1 MVMKNFLTSD
11 RESRFN
17 EILFENRNKNY
28 GAYVL
33 RNEEGAV
40 LKKSLFLGV
49 AFFAAIALTPL
60 LINVLM
66 VKETVLPAPPVIHD
80 LTPIPITRDKEPEVI
95 KPSPPVAPKVNTYDT
110 RVATP
115 TRDAREVKP
124 VTADQKLN
132 AVPGTETSLDNPPV
146 LTPPIIEIPPVTA
159 PIVPEVPKKVDNN
172 PVSKVDVEAGFQGGI
187 NSFRAKVVQNF
198 NTGDFEGSG
207 ELMKTMV
214 TFIVEK
220 DGTISNIKANGTD
233 KDFNAEAERTI
244 RKING
249 KWTPAKLK
257 GENVRSYFKFPI
269 SMMFE

>member
-1 MVMKNFLTSD
+1 MKNFLTSD

-17 EILFENRNKNY
+17 EILFENRNKSY

-33 RNEEGAV
+33 RNEEG
-40 LKKSLFLGV
+40 LIMKKSLFIGV

-60 LINVLM
+60 LINALM

-80 LTPIPITRDKEPEVI
+80 LTPIPIIRDKEPDVI
-95 KPSPPVAPKVNTYDT
+95 KPAPPVAPKVNTYDS

-115 TRDAREVKP
+115 TRDAMEPKP
-124 VTADQKLN
+124 ITADEKNN
-132 AVPGTETSLDNPPV
+132 AAPGIDTSLDNPPV
-146 LTPPIIEIPPVTA
+146 LTPPIIETPPITA
-159 PIVPEVPKKVDNN
+159 PIVPEVPKKVDNT
-172 PVSKVDVEAGFQGGI
+172 PVTKVDVEAAFQGGI

-198 NTGDFEGSG
+198 NTGDFEGTG

-220 DGTISNIKANGTD
+220 DGTISNIKATGTD
-233 KDFNAEAERTI
+233 RDFNAEAERTI

-249 KWTPAKLK
+249 KWAPAKLN

>member
-1 MVMKNFLTSD
+1 MKNFLTSD

-17 EILFENRNKNY
+17 EILFENRNKSY

-33 RNEEGAV
+33 RNEEG
-40 LKKSLFLGV
+40 LIMKKSLFIGV

-60 LINVLM
+60 LINALM

-80 LTPIPITRDKEPEVI
+80 LTPIPIIRDKEPDVI
-95 KPSPPVAPKVNTYDT
+95 KPAPPVAPKINTYDS

-115 TRDAREVKP
+115 TRDAREPKP
-124 VTADQKLN
+124 ITADEKNN
-132 AVPGTETSLDNPPV
+132 AAPGINTSLDNPPV
-146 LTPPIIEIPPVTA
+146 LTPPVIETPPVTA
-159 PIVPEVPKKVDNN
+159 PIVPEVPKKVDNT
-172 PVSKVDVEAGFQGGI
+172 PVTKVDVEAAFQGGI

-198 NTGDFEGSG
+198 NTGDFEGTG

-220 DGTISNIKANGTD
+220 DGTISNIKATGTD
-233 KDFNAEAERTI
+233 RDFNAEAERTI

-249 KWTPAKLK
+249 KWAPAKLN

>member
-1 MVMKNFLTSD
+1 MKNFLTSD

-17 EILFENRNKNY
+17 EILFENRNKSY

-33 RNEEGAV
+33 RNEEG
-40 LKKSLFLGV
+40 LIMKKSLFIGV

-60 LINVLM
+60 LINALM
-66 VKETVLPAPPVIHD
+66 VKETVLPSPPVIHD
-80 LTPIPITRDKEPEVI
+80 LTPIPIIRDKEPDVI
-95 KPSPPVAPKVNTYDT
+95 KPAPPVAQKVNTYDS

-115 TRDAREVKP
+115 TRDAREPKP
-124 VTADQKLN
+124 ITADEKSN
-132 AVPGTETSLDNPPV
+132 AAPGIETSLDNPPV
-146 LTPPIIEIPPVTA
+146 LTPPVIETPYVTA
-159 PIVPEVPKKVDNN
+159 PIVPEVPKKVDNT
-172 PVSKVDVEAGFQGGI
+172 PVTKVDVEAAFQGGI

-198 NTGDFEGSG
+198 NTGDFEGTG

-220 DGTISNIKANGTD
+220 DGTISNIKATGTD
-233 KDFNAEAERTI
+233 RDFNAEAERTI

-249 KWTPAKLK
+249 KWSPAKLN

>member
-1 MVMKNFLTSD
+1 MKNFLTSD

-17 EILFENRNKNY
+17 EILFENRNKSY

-33 RNEEGAV
+33 RNEEGMI
-40 LKKSLFLGV
+40 LKKSLFIGV
-49 AFFAAIALTPL
+49 TFFAAIALTPL
-60 LINVLM
+60 LLNALI
-66 VKETVLPAPPVIHD
+66 VKDTVLPTPPID
-80 LTPIPITRDKEPEVI
+80 YEITLIPPQTDKEPDII
-95 KPSPPVAPKVNTYDT
+95 KPAPTVAPKVNTYDS

-115 TRDAREVKP
+115 TRDAKEEKP
-124 VTADQKLN
+124 VTPDEKSN
-132 AVPGTETSLDNPPV
+132 AVPGIETSLNNPPV
-146 LTPPIIEIPPVTA
+146 LTLPVIETPTVTTPIVTEIPKKIDNTPVT
-159 PIVPEVPKKVDNN
+159 
-172 PVSKVDVEAGFQGGI
+172 KVDVEAAFQGGI
-187 NSFRAKVVQNF
+187 NSFRGKVVQNF
-198 NTGDFEGSG
+198 NTGDFEGTG

-220 DGTISNIKANGTD
+220 DGTISNIKATGTD
-233 KDFNAEAERTI
+233 RDFNAEAERTI

>member
-1 MVMKNFLTSD
+1 MKNFLTSD

-17 EILFENRNKNY
+17 EILFENRNKSY

-172 PVSKVDVEAGFQGGI
+172 PVSKVDV
-187 NSFRAKVVQNF
+187 
-198 NTGDFEGSG
+198 
-207 ELMKTMV
+207 
-214 TFIVEK
+214 
-220 DGTISNIKANGTD
+220 
-233 KDFNAEAERTI
+233 
-244 RKING
+244 
-249 KWTPAKLK
+249 
-257 GENVRSYFKFPI
+257 
-269 SMMFE
+269 